1 MGWGEIMK
9 KNNFFA
15 PSQMTILSDIGIG
28 GEPSGGDFAKPDPIL
43 DDEIIL
49 PGGDSVGTEDG
60 DITVAPVVPDDSDMA
75 YTEP

>member
-15 PSQMTILSDIGIG
+15 PSQMTILSIIIG

-49 PGGDSVGTEDG
+49 PGGDSVGIEDG
-60 DITVAPVVPDDSDMA
+60 DITIAPVVPDDSDIA